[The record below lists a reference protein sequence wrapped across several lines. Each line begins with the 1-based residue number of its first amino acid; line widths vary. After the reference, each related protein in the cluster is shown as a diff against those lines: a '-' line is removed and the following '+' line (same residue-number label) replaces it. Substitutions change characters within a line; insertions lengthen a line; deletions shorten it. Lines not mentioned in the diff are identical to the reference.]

1 MHLHALLDYY
11 VCSVHVVVLPV
22 CSLPSK
28 GFMRASLE
36 IVAAAP
42 LAASFG

>member
-1 MHLHALLDYY
+1 MHLHALLDNWIP
-11 VCSVHVVVLPV
+11 SVSIVAREMRD
-22 CSLPSK
+22 LPSK

-42 LAASFG
+42 LAASSS

>member
-1 MHLHALLDYY
+1 MHLHALLDDWIP
-11 VCSVHVVVLPV
+11 SVSVGAREMRN
-22 CSLPSK
+22 LPSK

-42 LAASFG
+42 LAASFS